1 MEYSP
6 QAFVLR
12 FWSRA
17 MDACEPCQAGNRAAL
32 SGTTCAARAP
42 VRSGCLRRVFH
53 GVFFGLYAGLCFR
66 TSYKWGLRPHTLSY
80 FLYGQKVTKKP
91 HREGTLSMGSLPYV
105 PHPRDTPSAAPP
117 GAATEPPPHRP
128 PNQTGRGRG
137 NGPPS
142 GPQVK
147 RRRGGRPRRGPR
159 GPGRRPGQGPEP
171 ERRPPQGRPRR
182 PPLPC
187 QTRPRRA

>member
-1 MEYSP
+1 MFLFGAKQLCFAIRYLSGP
-6 QAFVLR
+6 PAPDPGFDCSVPAHGTDALR
-12 FWSRA
+12 FAYRRAGGGETFFSRIGA
-17 MDACEPCQAGNRAAL
+17 ILFGGSWAFPAQTRA
-32 SGTTCAARAP
+32 
-42 VRSGCLRRVFH
+42 
-53 GVFFGLYAGLCFR
+53 
-66 TSYKWGLRPHTLSY
+66 Y
-80 FLYGQKVTKKP
+80 FSLVGKVGKST
-91 HREGTLSMGSLPYV
+91 HRGGTLSMGSLPYV